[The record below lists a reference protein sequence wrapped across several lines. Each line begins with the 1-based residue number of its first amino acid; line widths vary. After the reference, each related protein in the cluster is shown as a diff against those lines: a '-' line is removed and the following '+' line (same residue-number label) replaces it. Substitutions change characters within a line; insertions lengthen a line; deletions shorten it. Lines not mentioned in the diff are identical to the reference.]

1 MLYLYFYN
9 YYAMRYYILNAMLLV
24 FFIPTA
30 KAQNSGNKSINL
42 LTQKKGVSIRA
53 LSIPNENTIWASG
66 SRGSMAISE
75 DGGKNFIWK
84 QIQGYEDRDF
94 RSLHAWSNL
103 EAIVAA
109 IAAPAIVL
117 KTKDGGASWYKVY
130 ENADTLMFLDAIH
143 FKDSLNGTIVGD
155 PINQK
160 LFLLTTNDKG
170 EHWQETA
177 AAYFKSPL
185 NEGEAFFASSN
196 SNIASANGSAFFVTG
211 GLTSRLWINGTAQDL
226 PMIQGKTSTGANSIA
241 INPSKYSMVIVGGDF
256 AKKEDAENNIS
267 GFEFSSYAKPKW
279 NSEVSLKYKSLSKWV
294 LNKKLGNPHGYKS
307 SVVFI
312 NNRWLITC
320 GTSGVD
326 LSKNKGKKWD
336 LISTES
342 FHVVQKQAGKQAVF
356 LAGADGRIGYL
367 NFDSY

>member
-1 MLYLYFYN
+1 
-9 YYAMRYYILNAMLLV
+9 MRYYIFSALLLAL
-24 FFIPTA
+24 FLPTA
-30 KAQNSGNKSINL
+30 DAQNSGNNSINL

-66 SRGSMAISE
+66 SKGSIALSK
-75 DGGKNFIWK
+75 DGGKNFTWK
-84 QIQGYEDRDF
+84 QIQGYENRDF
-94 RSLHAWSNL
+94 RSLHAWNKL
-103 EAIVAA
+103 EAILAA

-117 KTKDGGASWYKVY
+117 KTKDGGDSWYKVY
-130 ENADTLMFLDAIH
+130 ENTDTLMFLDALH

-160 LFLLTTNDKG
+160 LFLLTTKDKG
-170 EHWQETA
+170 EHWQEA
-177 AAYFKSPL
+177 ASTYFKSTL
-185 NEGEAFFASSN
+185 KEGEAFFASSN
-196 SNIASANGSAFFVTG
+196 SNITSVNGADFFVTG
-211 GLTSRLWINGTAQDL
+211 GMTSRLCINGTAIAL
-226 PMIQGKTSTGANSIA
+226 PLKQGEKTTGANSMA
-241 INPSKYSMVIVGGDF
+241 INPSKNTMIIVGGDF
-256 AKKEDAENNIS
+256 TKKEDAANNIT

-294 LNKKLGNPHGYKS
+294 LHKKLGNPHGYKS

-312 NNRWLITC
+312 NNKWLITC

-326 LSKNKGKKWD
+326 ISKNKGKNWD

-342 FHVVQKQAGKQAVF
+342 FHVVQKQPGKQAVI

-367 NFDSY
+367 NFDALQ

>member
-1 MLYLYFYN
+1 
-9 YYAMRYYILNAMLLV
+9 MLLV
-24 FFIPTA
+24 FFMPTA
-30 KAQNSGNKSINL
+30 DAQNSGNNSINL

-66 SRGSMAISE
+66 SKGSIALSL

-84 QIQGYEDRDF
+84 QIQGYENRDF

-103 EAIVAA
+103 EAILAA
-109 IAAPAIVL
+109 IDAPAIVL
-117 KTKDGGASWYKVY
+117 KTKDGGDSWYKVY
-130 ENADTLMFLDAIH
+130 ENTDTLMFLDAIH

-155 PINQK
+155 PIDK
-160 LFLLTTNDKG
+160 KIILLTSNDQG

-177 AAYFKSPL
+177 ATYFKSAL
-185 NEGEAFFASSN
+185 KEGEAFLASSN
-196 SNIASANGSAFFVTG
+196 SNIATANGSTFFVTG

-226 PMIQGKTSTGANSIA
+226 PMVKGKTSTGANSLA
-241 INPSKYSMVIVGGDF
+241 INPSKNSIIIVGGDF
-256 AKKEDAENNIS
+256 TKKEDAEKNIT
-267 GFEFSSYAKPKW
+267 GFKSYGYNSPKP
-279 NSEVSLKYKSLSKWV
+279 NKSIINKSKWV
-294 LNKKLGNPHGYKS
+294 LKKKLGNPHGYKS

-312 NNRWLITC
+312 NNKWLIAC

-326 LSKNKGKKWD
+326 ISINKGKKWD

-342 FHVVQKQAGKQAVF
+342 FHVVQKQPGKQAVF

-367 NFDSY
+367 NFDSF